1 MDNQKQLR
9 FLLRFIGKYFNNLYL
24 ENMFVYYILFYKFLS
39 DNLVCYLESTLP
51 EGLKLE
57 DGLKNRDCYMRLLN
71 KALDELK
78 YFIEP
83 EYLFD
88 NIYLSNRY
96 TSNVLKEL
104 ICGFKQVQRTAHQY
118 GNEFAEEFDI
128 LFENIDGV
136 FENKQTEYIL
146 PLMDEIALLNF
157 TDNTLDYSKL
167 FEKIIKWDSNNTNR
181 ATGGII
187 SNNILSELFSG
198 LIYSSNLNVRSI
210 YDGFLGSGSLLFN
223 VANNLGIPEIY
234 GQERQKEVYLIAL
247 MNLIVQKYSGKHH
260 ILLGDT
266 ISNSKFKNNKFDVII
281 SDIPLIKEKLSSSA
295 VGNLQA
301 EYNFNFSF
309 NIRSSEWINVMS
321 LFSNLGKNGMLVVV
335 MSTNALSSSLK
346 FDNDIRQ
353 YLVSENYLDC
363 IINLPPGV
371 LSSSR
376 VSLSILIL
384 KKGRWNHDVLFIDAT
399 NDFKVNP
406 RKKSRIIDIDDIVEV
421 YSKRKIIPKISNRVD
436 LTEIYDNYF
445 NLSLARYVDTF
456 DEEFVSL
463 VDAYSR
469 VYELDEYL
477 KKVDEELQNR
487 LEGVIMSQE
496 NNIPKV
502 FLSYARTNL
511 EYTDSIVEFASTL
524 RGDGIDASV
533 DEWDLKPGNDI
544 YHFMES
550 KIKSDADF
558 VLLMINDEFT
568 EKADKR
574 KAGVGAETQM
584 IAKELYENVEQG
596 RIIPILWRHDG
607 DGDVKLPNI
616 VESRYYIDLSSD
628 DKFGENYE
636 LLLRTLFNK
645 PKNPKTE
652 VGKMPEWI
660 NDTTNRFTKT
670 KTIIKRFDS
679 QVEVNPVKLNYFIED
694 FFNEYFEYLKTFKV
708 DLSGK
713 DNVSASKE
721 IYKSLEEYDAL
732 KNDLVTFLEKM
743 FKVARYKEIDSEIVI
758 EFLSNIRSLLNGSEQ
773 YSLANFDFI
782 LREIFLYFVAYAL
795 KYKNYEFIADLLY
808 SSYYFEDY
816 AFTSKD
822 AKYFVDLDVRGRI
835 HTNDILGFSF
845 KADNGN
851 SFITPL
857 GELLVRR
864 VPPRLKGELLVDAD
878 LLCCYVSYMN
888 KDKFGRK
895 EWFPFTHLYK
905 QKESID
911 YFTKLNSK
919 KYFNKIK
926 EVFDVDSADE
936 FKEKVALTHDT
947 LLGRRQVRFSNAW
960 GDCVEPIEE
969 YIDLSKLCSE
979 R

>member
-24 ENMFVYYILFYKFLS
+24 ENMFVYYMLFYKFLS
-39 DNLVCYLESTLP
+39 DNLVRYLESTLP

-104 ICGFKQVQRTAHQY
+104 ICGFKQVQCTAHQY

-128 LFENIDGV
+128 LFENLDGV

-247 MNLIVQKYSGKHH
+247 MNMVVQKYSGKHH

-266 ISNSKFKNNKFDVII
+266 ISSSKFKNNKFDVII

-346 FDNDIRQ
+346 SDNDIRQ

-371 LSSSR
+371 LSPSR

-384 KKGRWNHDVLFIDAT
+384 KKGRWDHDVLFIDAT
-399 NDFKVNP
+399 KDFKVTA

-463 VDAYSR
+463 FDAYSR

-477 KKVDEELQNR
+477 KKVDEELT
-487 LEGVIMSQE
+487 EKIKGEIMVE
-496 NNIPKV
+496 KNKTPIV

-511 EYTDSIVEFASTL
+511 EYADSIVEFASTL
-524 RGDGIDASV
+524 RGDGIDASL

-607 DGDVKLPNI
+607 EGDVKLPNI

-679 QVEVNPVKLNYFIED
+679 QVEANPEKLNYFIED

-758 EFLSNIRSLLNGSEQ
+758 EFLSNIRSLLSGSEQ

-782 LREIFLYFVAYAL
+782 LREIFLYFIAYGL
-795 KYKNYEFIADLLY
+795 KYKNYAFIADLFY
-808 SSYYFEDY
+808 SPYYFEDY

-822 AKYFVDLDVRGRI
+822 TKYFVDLDVRGRI
-835 HTNDILGFSF
+835 HTDDILGFSF

-857 GELLVRR
+857 GELLIRR
-864 VPPRLKGELLVDAD
+864 IPPRLKGELLVDAD

-895 EWFPFTHLYK
+895 EWFPFTYIYK
-905 QKESID
+905 QSDSID
-911 YFTKLNSK
+911 YFTRLTSK

-936 FKEKVALTHDT
+936 FKEKVVSTHDT
-947 LLGRRQVRFSNAW
+947 YLGSRGVRFSNAR
-960 GDCVEPIEE
+960 GRRVELIEV